1 MTEEVGHGIRE
12 EVGDLRDQFRA
23 FRNWI
28 ISGALAMT
36 IALIGQS
43 AVIAWK
49 ASDIASLATHNERRI
64 TEARQI
70 ADRNND
76 EIQRRAAA
84 INQVGEIRSDIA
96 ALRDLMQSVR
106 EDVLRLKVR
115 DDHK

>member
-1 MTEEVGHGIRE
+1 MTEEIGHGIRE

-28 ISGALAMT
+28 VGGALAMT

-49 ASDIASLATHNERRI
+49 ASDISSLAMHNERHI
-64 TEARQI
+64 TETRKI

-84 INQVGEIRSDIA
+84 INQVSEIRSDIA
-96 ALRDLMQSVR
+96 ALRDLMQ
-106 EDVLRLKVR
+106 DVR
-115 DDHK
+115 DDVVRLKAKEKP